1 MRTLHRL
8 SLVVV
13 LSLVATFSLAGA
25 ALAQYAP
32 GGGIT
37 CDSSTVLAGEAF
49 ECSASGFLANT
60 DVSVTASG
68 STTDGTPWT
77 YETTVEADASGVATA
92 TIQTPD
98 DATGST
104 TVTFAGLDEQG
115 DARVLSNAT
124 AVTVAQPAADGGTV
138 DGAPDDD
145 LPATG
150 SDTTGGVV
158 AMAALITVGAALLL
172 VTRRRTRDRIEA

>member
-8 SLVVV
+8 SLVVTIA
-13 LSLVATFSLAGA
+13 LVATFALAGA

-37 CDSSTVLAGEAF
+37 CDSSTVLAGESF
-49 ECSASGFLANT
+49 ECAASGFLANT

-68 STTDGTPWT
+68 STTDGSPWT
-77 YETTVEADASGVATA
+77 FETTVEADASGVASA

-98 DATGST
+98 NATGST

-115 DARVLSNAT
+115 NARVLSNAT
-124 AVTVAQPAADGGTV
+124 AVTVIQPAADDGTV
-138 DGAPDDD
+138 DGAPDD
-145 LPATG
+145 LPSTG
-150 SDTTGGVV
+150 SDTTGGVI

-172 VTRRRTRDRIEA
+172 VTRRRTRERVEA